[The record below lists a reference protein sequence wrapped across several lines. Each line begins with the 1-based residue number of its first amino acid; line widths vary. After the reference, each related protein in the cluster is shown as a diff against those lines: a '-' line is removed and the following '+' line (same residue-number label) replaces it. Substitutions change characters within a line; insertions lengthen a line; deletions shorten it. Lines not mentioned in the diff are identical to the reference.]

1 MKPINIKL
9 PHYKQAWILQNNFK
23 EVGIKF
29 VYNHRN
35 RHIYI
40 SLLAAPATHVT
51 ETGVHMVLT
60 IEYKKISNVRDN
72 FNAVVKDYKAM
83 YESYYSN
90 NPSMLKYLE
99 STD

>member
-9 PHYKQAWILQNNFK
+9 PHYKQAWILQENFK

-35 RHIYI
+35 KHIYI
-40 SLLAAPATHVT
+40 SLLAAPAVHVT

-60 IEYKKISNVRDN
+60 CVYKQITDVRNN
-72 FNAVVKDYKAM
+72 FDIVVKKYKAM
-83 YESYYSN
+83 YKS
-90 NPSMLKYLE
+90 
-99 STD
+99 